1 LGDGRGYE
9 YNTARTGHVL
19 IDETTGCA
27 LRFEE
32 EMLEFPA
39 QSELRV
45 KETVVWD
52 NVEIGG
58 ASHLLPVAYELALTR
73 ARAVFRITVE
83 YRNHRHFEAASSVT
97 FR

>member
-1 LGDGRGYE
+1 M
-9 YNTARTGHVL
+9 
-19 IDETTGCA
+19 I
-27 LRFEE
+27 
-32 EMLEFPA
+32 EFPA
-39 QSELRV
+39 HSALQV
-45 KETVVWD
+45 KETVAWD

-73 ARAVFRITVE
+73 AGAVFRVAVE